1 MKEWKM
7 IGIRVHGRGGQ
18 GAVTFAHILSV
29 AATYEGK
36 YGQSCQALTIERRG
50 APSMGFARI
59 GDRPIAERGAISR
72 PDYVVVIDP
81 FVLKA
86 TDVEEGMAEEGL
98 VVINSPVDPGL
109 KHKCTYIDA
118 TSIALDI
125 IKRPITNT
133 VMLGAFAAASDLVAI
148 ESIEKGAHFILGK
161 KASDDI
167 VEMNI
172 RAIKRAYDTVRDN
185 QSNQ

>member
-1 MKEWKM
+1 M

-29 AATYEGK
+29 ASTYEGK
-36 YGQSCQALTIERRG
+36 FGQSCQGLTIERRG

-59 GDRPIAERGAISR
+59 GDKPIAERGAISR

-81 FVLKA
+81 FVMKGA
-86 TDVEEGMAEEGL
+86 DVEAGLAEDGL
-98 VVINSPVDPGL
+98 LVINSHVDPGM
-109 KHKCTYIDA
+109 KHKYIYLDA

-133 VMLGAFAAASDLVAI
+133 VMLGAFSAASGLVSI
-148 ESIEKGAHFILGK
+148 DSIEKGTRFILGK
-161 KASDDI
+161 KASEEA
-167 VEMNI
+167 VESNVKAI
-172 RAIKRAYDTVRDN
+172 RRAYDTVREN
-185 QSNQ
+185 QAKS